1 MPGENR
7 YPTPLIIDVTQPST
21 PPPPIEPSRWQ
32 KAWALLRKYV
42 LGPLPALL
50 LVVGA
55 CVLALLGVKNLQI
68 GGLLGK
74 LLGKAPGPQH
84 KAIELANSVPAGRV
98 REDGSLIPLGVPD
111 SKGITQAKV
120 LPIEKPGL
128 LSDPRVVKVTPP
140 GSSKP
145 IEVQVPDGIKAK
157 DVEHVVVVTPEV
169 IAVAVKSSS
178 PIKAQDVDDLV
189 AKYKR

>member
-21 PPPPIEPSRWQ
+21 APPPIEPSRWQ
-32 KAWALLRKYV
+32 RAWAFIRKYV

-55 CVLALLGVKNLQI
+55 CVLAFLGAKNLQI

-74 LLGKAPGPQH
+74 LLGKPRSPH
-84 KAIELANSVPAGRV
+84 KAIELANSVPPGRV
-98 REDGSLIPLGVPD
+98 REDGTLIKLGEPD
-111 SKGITQAKV
+111 SKGIAQAKV

-128 LSDPRVVKVTPP
+128 LSDPRVVKITPP
-140 GSSKP
+140 GSAKP
-145 IEVQVPDGIKAK
+145 IEVQVPDGVKAK

-169 IAVAVKSSS
+169 LAVTVKSSS
-178 PIKAQDVDDLV
+178 PIKARDVDDLIS
-189 AKYKR
+189 KYRR

>member
-7 YPTPLIIDVTQPST
+7 YHTPLIIDVTQPST

-32 KAWALLRKYV
+32 KAWAFIRKYV
-42 LGPLPALL
+42 LAPLPALL

-55 CVLALLGVKNLQI
+55 CVLAVLGAKNLQI

-74 LLGKAPGPQH
+74 LIGKARSPH

-145 IEVQVPDGIKAK
+145 IEVQVPDGIQAK

-169 IAVAVKSSS
+169 IAVTVKSSS
-178 PIKAQDVDDLV
+178 PIKAKDVDDLV